1 MDFGGAIFFYP
12 SAENESRHQCLELL
26 DKGWVIVLGHLRD
39 GHRLRAAAPPQSE
52 TGIRSLRV
60 FEKVLEEVQSVLPG
74 ACSEAQSAQGWRRD
88 HCFPS
93 MVVSTRL

>member
-1 MDFGGAIFFYP
+1 MGAFCFFNP
-12 SAENESRHQCLELL
+12 RLKTRDLSAGTVQSCLTRTG
-26 DKGWVIVLGHLRD
+26 DTVLGHLRD

-52 TGIRSLRV
+52 TAIWFLRLI
-60 FEKVLEEVQSVLPG
+60 ETVLEEVQSVLPG